1 MPGVWPRLVL
11 KVGTQ
16 REALGV
22 PDESEDQC
30 VEKAGGASTACVSPA
45 VRP

>member
-1 MPGVWPRLVL
+1 ML

-16 REALGV
+16 REALPV
-22 PDESEDQC
+22 LDESEDQC
-30 VEKAGGASTACVSPA
+30 AEEAGGTSTACVSPA

>member
-1 MPGVWPRLVL
+1 MPRVWARPVL

-16 REALGV
+16 REALAV

-30 VEKAGGASTACVSPA
+30 AEEAGGTSTACVSPA